1 MPIPTEWTE
10 ALCVGVDALDD
21 DMRILLGV
29 LNQLGQA
36 VAEDTAADVVA
47 SLVIFFCDYA
57 QTHFRREENLLER
70 LDYPALAP
78 HRVCHQ
84 EFVRWIETF
93 RGTPQENMPSQMLAF
108 PAGWLIDHTLT
119 AGQEMPG
126 FPGRTGGRGGGRPGD
141 GRFFCALR
149 FRRPGERP
157 LARGGRGRP
166 GGGPADLL
174 SNCINI
180 CY

>member
-57 QTHFRREENLLER
+57 RTHFRREENLLER
-70 LDYPALAP
+70 LGYPALAP
-78 HRVCHQ
+78 HHVCHQ

-93 RGTPQENMPSQMLAF
+93 RHLYGTPQENMPSQMLAF

-119 AGQEMPG
+119 EGKK
-126 FPGRTGGRGGGRPGD
+126 
-141 GRFFCALR
+141 C
-149 FRRPGERP
+149 
-157 LARGGRGRP
+157 
-166 GGGPADLL
+166 
-174 SNCINI
+174 
-180 CY
+180 